1 MQLRQGLSGG
11 KNMIFSAVILPG
23 IRKIFNMVRQKHNI
37 AVASYL
43 DGIGLTVGRENK
55 ESKWLVGRTF
65 FTSSPIPFNLHVER
79 LA

>member
-1 MQLRQGLSGG
+1 
-11 KNMIFSAVILPG
+11 MIF
-23 IRKIFNMVRQKHNI
+23 NTVREKHNV

-65 FTSSPIPFNLHVER
+65 FTSSPIPFNLR
-79 LA
+79 